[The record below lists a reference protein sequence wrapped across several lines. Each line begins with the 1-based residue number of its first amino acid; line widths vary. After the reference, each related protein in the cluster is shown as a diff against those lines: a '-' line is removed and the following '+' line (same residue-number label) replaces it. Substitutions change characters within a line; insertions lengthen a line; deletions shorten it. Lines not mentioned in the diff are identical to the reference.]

1 MVRQAVSLTRAPG
14 ASGPLRVTSGLGE
27 DSEHI
32 PLVDCQFDSVVSN
45 AHIAPPAIGVAV
57 SERQLLMYA
66 LPDTNV
72 LVSASAACE
81 TLSNGLHEV
90 TTTWLPCP
98 VCHAA
103 HDPVEEKSLED
114 VAPGAQYWTASAAG
128 VETNS
133 NTWTGYM
140 TKGMDQQI
148 SFRVVATN
156 NCRKCI
162 CEASTNVVVDVHE
175 LSISRLDYL
184 GLDRTDAGRTN
195 PVIKAG
201 TAVIDPGPSGTVTYT
216 WTDCGIYSFTGR
228 TDQATVRYFVPD
240 PDVRSGAYPLTV
252 AAAIEDGDLSA
263 SATCTTNFT
272 VVKVDVAIAGVDEDK
287 EETEGAFVQYVPDAN
302 GAISV
307 EGTNQ
312 MKKVAVTFSCAPTNL
327 PTNEV
332 VTIENSGPGQLY
344 EEAGGELVLITAT
357 NYPACELSS
366 HKFFLHGHEVPSALQ
381 YGEISVTHAT
391 SGAKD
396 VAKYKNVKLRV
407 TNIKFNHDTS
417 SSSRDAINI
426 RRSFADGID
435 VSRGEWLEVGGV
447 VTNEPFCYTTNRRV
461 TVMARFEAS
470 SFITSAVIRATC
482 AGAAGSLS
490 GLLPTNVVFSGGV
503 SSPEYVEFK
512 MERSTLACIDRSEGA
527 LAWSA
532 DSVNGQSG
540 CKMNGSGPHIVY
552 TILGEPKPPWD
563 NAYPN
568 EKNAWTNALEF
579 AIVKAGA
586 AGKDKD
592 KDALA
597 AVTTYLHGG
606 HGLMYDTVRGAPR
619 YWDPT
624 TGVFS
629 ATAYISVTNSVSVTN
644 LVNCY
649 DQAHGVVTLGNLLGP
664 TVNAI
669 PRYTMPFGYIN
680 TTDLVGVGS
689 CNNPFFNTT
698 NEVNYIDNVTSS
710 GIVSYSSCMPPTNRV
725 CGVDDKKRSSFSNH
739 MYAILNNGG
748 TNYVFDAC
756 AGPVVGNLDRDAYLN
771 MTIDHSTSDERLLGF
786 YTTLSVRRID
796 QGLPASFPL
805 K

>member
-1 MVRQAVSLTRAPG
+1 
-14 ASGPLRVTSGLGE
+14 
-27 DSEHI
+27 
-32 PLVDCQFDSVVSN
+32 
-45 AHIAPPAIGVAV
+45 
-57 SERQLLMYA
+57 MYA

-103 HDPVEEKSLED
+103 HDPAEEKVPEEI
-114 VAPGAQYWTASAAG
+114 APGAQSWTASAAG
-128 VETNS
+128 VETNA

-156 NCRKCI
+156 DCRKCI

-175 LSISRLDYL
+175 LSITNDLYV

-216 WTDCGIYSFTGR
+216 WTDCGICSFTGR
-228 TDQATVRYFVPD
+228 TDQAAVRYFAPD
-240 PDVRSGAYPLTV
+240 PDVGSAAYLAEPLTV

-287 EETEGAFVQYVPDAN
+287 EEKEGAFVQYVPDAN

-366 HKFFLHGHEVPSALQ
+366 HKFFLHGHEVPSTLQ
-381 YGEISVTHAT
+381 YGEISVTHVT

-527 LAWSA
+527 LVWSA

-592 KDALA
+592 QDALA
-597 AVTTYLHGG
+597 AVTTYLHSG
-606 HGLMYDTVRGAPR
+606 HGLTYDVGVATNANAGAGRPKYMSR
-619 YWDPT
+619 
-624 TGVFS
+624 
-629 ATAYISVTNSVSVTN
+629 TAGGIEFRLTEYMNKTSLRHNTSGNV
-644 LVNCY
+644 VNCY
-649 DQAHGVVTLGNLLGP
+649 DQASGVTALARLLG
-664 TVNAI
+664 VNAHC
-669 PRYTMPFGYIN
+669 RFMTPFGYIN
-680 TTDLVGVGS
+680 PSDLVGEGL
-689 CNNPFFNTT
+689 CNNPFYPLYN
-698 NEVNYIDNVTSS
+698 NEKLT
-710 GIVSYSSCMPPTNRV
+710 
-725 CGVDDKKRSSFSNH
+725 GVDLVAPDRSRFRNH
-739 MYAILNNGG
+739 MFASLDGK
-748 TNYVFDAC
+748 VFDAC
-756 AGPVVGNLDRDAYLN
+756 TGPQLGSLDEAGYVSVA
-771 MTIDHSTSDERLLGF
+771 IDTSTSNEATAAGTTNDI
-786 YTTLSVRRID
+786 YTVSVHEV
-796 QGLPASFPL
+796 